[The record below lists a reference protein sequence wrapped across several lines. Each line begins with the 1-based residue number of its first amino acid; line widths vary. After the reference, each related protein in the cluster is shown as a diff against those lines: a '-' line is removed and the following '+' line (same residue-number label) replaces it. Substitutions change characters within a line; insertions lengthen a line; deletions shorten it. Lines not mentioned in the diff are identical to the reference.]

1 MNEIP
6 IISIDEVKNF
16 EDAKKYL
23 RYLRD
28 DNVRRSKD
36 VIDLWDRIVSRN
48 IQKFG
53 DEKWLV
59 YEQTFIAA
67 LDCQNSIIATDCYR
81 AVKSKFPKS
90 VRVEKLR
97 IMKLESEEKYTQA
110 IQSYDKILETDEMNA
125 HVRKRRIACLK
136 AKNNTKEYIEGL
148 NEYLKMFQAD
158 NEAWLEL
165 CEAYLN
171 ELDYSKAAFCLEEL
185 ILISP
190 HNHVF
195 HQRYADIKYTQGQF
209 EMAKSYYSYA
219 LKLNPNN
226 IRALYG
232 LLFTTSNL
240 KFTLKSKDQLVEN
253 LNLHNWASNEI
264 KEKYKSSSTG
274 SLDSLLKTLSIK

>member
-1 MNEIP
+1 M
-6 IISIDEVKNF
+6 
-16 EDAKKYL
+16 
-23 RYLRD
+23 
-28 DNVRRSKD
+28 
-36 VIDLWDRIVSRN
+36 
-48 IQKFG
+48 
-53 DEKWLV
+53 
-59 YEQTFIAA
+59 
-67 LDCQNSIIATDCYR
+67 
-81 AVKSKFPKS
+81 
-90 VRVEKLR
+90 
-97 IMKLESEEKYTQA
+97 
-110 IQSYDKILETDEMNA
+110 
-125 HVRKRRIACLK
+125 
-136 AKNNTKEYIEGL
+136 

-195 HQRYADIKYTQGQF
+195 HQRYADVSTHTPTPLFFNNSIFVSSKIKYTQGNF

-232 LLFTTSNL
+232 LLFSTSNL
-240 KFTLKSKDQLVEN
+240 KFTLKSKDQLAEN
-253 LNLHNWASNEI
+253 ASLHNWASNEI
-264 KEKYKSSSTG
+264 KEKYKSPSS